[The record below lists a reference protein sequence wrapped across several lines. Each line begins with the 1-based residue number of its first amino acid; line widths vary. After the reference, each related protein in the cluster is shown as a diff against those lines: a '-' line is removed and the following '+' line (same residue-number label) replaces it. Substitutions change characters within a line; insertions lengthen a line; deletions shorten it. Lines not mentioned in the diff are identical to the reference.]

1 MARATR
7 LRIYS
12 ETPDE
17 GDGGD
22 QRTVERFPAP
32 PPPVPPNSQLGE
44 DVLTLLR
51 RDTQQALA
59 QADHADATASSAL
72 YQAQTANGTLAT
84 LTTTTE
90 TLAARTD
97 AVEANA
103 RDIGQ
108 RAMAA
113 IEAVGQ
119 RQAGLAAGVATAA
132 QQALALFIQILAFV
146 LERAPALLALG
157 AAVWLWAQVLEDPSI
172 LRLIGLGMFGLL
184 VMAPV
189 LWLSARKGGGGAG

>member
-51 RDTQQALA
+51 RDTQQAIA
-59 QADHADATASSAL
+59 QADHADATASNAL
-72 YQAQTANGTLAT
+72 LHAQQASSTVAT
-84 LTTTTE
+84 LTNATE
-90 TLAARTD
+90 TLAARTSQ
-97 AVEANA
+97 VEASTQEIA
-103 RDIGQ
+103 Q

-113 IEAVGQ
+113 IEAVSQ
-119 RQAGLAAGVATAA
+119 RRAGLAAGAATAA

-146 LERAPALLALG
+146 LERTPALLALA

-172 LRLIGLGMFGLL
+172 LRLVGLGMFGLL